1 MMDDSKS
8 DPRVMGW
15 LAGTG
20 WGTAAARE
28 HDPTDVPDRVLSSDE
43 LAFDPGG
50 DDAMPRTLLTGSR
63 RWGGEG

>member
-43 LAFDPGG
+43 LAVDPG
-50 DDAMPRTLLTGSR
+50 DARLRTLLTGSR
-63 RWGGEG
+63 RWRGEG